1 MDEDARRRKKLFAG
15 EKKESM
21 SRRLDGHDYR
31 ARSFYLITMVT
42 EGRQPLFGEVV
53 GDVHQPYGY
62 PDAPHTVPTALGEAI
77 FSNWEGMLA
86 RFPELKGIAFQL
98 MPDHFHAILFVT
110 DHLSRHL
117 GKILNGFKAGC
128 RHSFHA
134 LLPVQYDSAVQR
146 QHPDAYRQDRDHGIL
161 FAPKYNDKVLLRQ
174 GQLDNWIR
182 YLADNPRRLLV
193 KREHPEFFRVQR
205 SLTWKGMTF
214 SALGNRF
221 LLRKPFLVQI
231 QCSRSL
237 TAEQIEAKKK
247 EALALCRQGA
257 VLVSPSISPGEKAI
271 MRAAFEEGF
280 PEIILKDNGFAP
292 LAKPAGKSFDA
303 CARGQLLFLGPTYH
317 SNERKIISRSE
328 CLGLNEIA
336 RRLCEPPV
344 PPSSCPPACSA
355 L

>member
-1 MDEDARRRKKLFAG
+1 LLQIKTPKNMDEEARRRRKFFAG
-15 EKKESM
+15 DKKDSM
-21 SRRLDGHDYR
+21 TRRMEGHDYQ
-31 ARSFYLITMVT
+31 ARCIYLITMVT
-42 EGRQPLFGEVV
+42 EGRQPLFGDVV

-62 PDAPHTVPTALGEAI
+62 PDAPRTVPSALGEAI
-77 FSNWEGMLA
+77 IANWQGMLA
-86 RFPELKGIAFQL
+86 RFPEMAGIAFQL

-110 DHLSRHL
+110 DHLLYHI
-117 GKILNGFKAGC
+117 GNILNGFKAGC
-128 RHSFHA
+128 RHSFHV
-134 LLPVQYDSAVQR
+134 LHPVLYDAAVQR
-146 QHPDAYRQDRDHGIL
+146 QHPDAHRRDRDHGIL
-161 FAPKYNDKVLLRQ
+161 FAPKYNDKVLLRE

-237 TAEQIEAKKK
+237 TTEQIETKKNG
-247 EALALCRQGA
+247 ALDLCRQGA

-271 MRAAFEEGF
+271 MRAAFAEGF

-292 LAKPAGKSFDA
+292 LTKPAGKSFDA

-317 SNERKIISRSE
+317 SNEHKAISRLH

-336 RRLCEPPV
+336 GRLC
-344 PPSSCPPACSA
+344 